1 MFEVLAQFPIILA
14 DATAIVPSIDPTG
27 GVFELLLRNGL
38 LGGAVALLIYLLIR
52 RDSDLQKSQL
62 GRLDDAKSLAE
73 AVKSHTV
80 SLQASNIANEER
92 NRALEISSRAAERS
106 SIVIEQMAK
115 EITEMRTVISE
126 LKSEL
131 RGQK

>member
-1 MFEVLAQFPIILA
+1 
-14 DATAIVPSIDPTG
+14 VPSIDPTG

-62 GRLDDAKSLAE
+62 GRLEDSKSLAE

-80 SLQASNIANEER
+80 ALTASNIANEER
-92 NRALEISSRAAERS
+92 NRALEVAARAAERS
-106 SIVIEQMAK
+106 ALIIEQLSK
-115 EITEMRTVISE
+115 EIIE
-126 LKSEL
+126 LKEVCS
-131 RGQK
+131 GK